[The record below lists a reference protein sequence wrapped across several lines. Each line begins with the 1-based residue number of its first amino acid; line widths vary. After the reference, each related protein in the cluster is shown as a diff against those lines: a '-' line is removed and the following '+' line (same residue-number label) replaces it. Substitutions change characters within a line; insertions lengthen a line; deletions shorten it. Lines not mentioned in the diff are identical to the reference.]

1 MQVTLAHAR
10 ILDLDKTFI
19 RSKLS
24 RIWNGV
30 SREDSQ
36 WFATSV
42 DLSYA
47 LDAGE
52 CFLKLEGHVGSQVD
66 GSEAARWTVFIC
78 NDIKRSNRRCITV
91 SGPLVVSLRRL
102 YVGRSIK
109 SGPVLGTG

>member
-1 MQVTLAHAR
+1 M
-10 ILDLDKTFI
+10 
-19 RSKLS
+19 
-24 RIWNGV
+24 
-30 SREDSQ
+30 
-36 WFATSV
+36 
-42 DLSYA
+42 
-47 LDAGE
+47 
-52 CFLKLEGHVGSQVD
+52 GSQVD